1 MATNTDATFTHATP
15 GCMTSSHKITI
26 KSACKQNTTT
36 DFEFDQ
42 PANSIVDGVFVRVVG
57 AITIG
62 GAADIGF
69 RMSLNS
75 DQTGTGIVSNH
86 NNGILDQSDVSSTDN
101 TLPAGKVILF
111 PILSTGGTVG
121 PGQTIG
127 AGSFTGVARK
137 LFGRIST
144 GNQPITGD
152 NELEVH
158 VAYRHF

>member
-15 GCMTSSHKITI
+15 GSMTSSHKITI
-26 KSACKQNTTT
+26 KNACKQNTDT

-62 GAADIGF
+62 GAADVGF
-69 RMSLNS
+69 RMGTNS
-75 DQTGTGIVSNH
+75 DHTGEEIVADVSD
-86 NNGILDQSDVSSTDN
+86 GILDQSENATVA
-101 TLPAGKVILF
+101 AGNV
-111 PILSTGGTVG
+111 LSFTIAETGGVTA
-121 PGQTIG
+121 PGATDA

-137 LFGRIST
+137 LFGRIDT
-144 GNQPITGD
+144 GNQAITGG

>member
-26 KSACKQNTTT
+26 KNACKQNTDT

-62 GAADIGF
+62 GAADVGF
-69 RMSLNS
+69 RMGTNS
-75 DQTGTGIVSNH
+75 DHTGEEIVADAPQ
-86 NNGILDQSDVSSTDN
+86 GILDQSDNATVA
-101 TLPAGKVILF
+101 AGNVF
-111 PILSTGGTVG
+111 SFTVVGTGGVVS
-121 PGQTIG
+121 PGVTNG

-137 LFGRIST
+137 LFGRIDT
-144 GNQPITGD
+144 GNQAITGA

>member
-15 GCMTSSHKITI
+15 GSMTSSHKITI
-26 KSACKQNTTT
+26 KNACKQNTDT

-62 GAADIGF
+62 GAADVGF
-69 RMSLNS
+69 RMGTDS
-75 DQTGTGIVSNH
+75 DHTGQEIVA
-86 NNGILDQSDVSSTDN
+86 DAAQ
-101 TLPAGKVILF
+101 
-111 PILSTGGTVG
+111 
-121 PGQTIG
+121 
-127 AGSFTGVARK
+127 GVARK
-137 LFGRIST
+137 LFGRIDT
-144 GNQPITGD
+144 GNQAITGA

>member
-26 KSACKQNTTT
+26 KNACKQFKDT

-69 RMSLNS
+69 RMGTNS
-75 DQTGTGIVSNH
+75 DHTGIDIVGAVS
-86 NNGILDQSDVSSTDN
+86 NGILDQSDNATVA
-101 TLPAGKVILF
+101 AGNVISF
-111 PILSTGGTVG
+111 SIAGTGGVVL
-121 PGQTIG
+121 PGITNG

-137 LFGRIST
+137 IFGRINT
-144 GNQPITGD
+144 GNQAITGD

>member
-26 KSACKQNTTT
+26 KNACKQNTDT

-62 GAADIGF
+62 GAADVGF
-69 RMSLNS
+69 RMGTNS
-75 DQTGTGIVSNH
+75 DHTGQEIVADAAQ
-86 NNGILDQSDVSSTDN
+86 GILDQSDNATVA
-101 TLPAGKVILF
+101 AGNVF
-111 PILSTGGTVG
+111 SFTVVGTGGVVS
-121 PGQTIG
+121 PGVTNG
-127 AGSFTGVARK
+127 TGSFTGVARK
-137 LFGRIST
+137 LFGRIDT
-144 GNQPITGD
+144 GNQEITGA